1 MKLLSDRIFIKLIE
15 KPSTTKSGLFL
26 PAEIAEPEYEVF
38 AVGVRCKGL
47 KVGDK
52 IRFYPH
58 IDKIP
63 HEDGYFARESEGI
76 KVVL

>member
-1 MKLLSDRIFIKLIE
+1 MKLLSDRIFVKPIKKE
-15 KPSTTKSGLFL
+15 QKSASGLIL
-26 PAEIAEPEYEVF
+26 PTDALEPEYEVC
-38 AVGVRCKGL
+38 AIGVRCKGL

-58 IDKIP
+58 ADKTP
-63 HEDGYFARESEGI
+63 FNDGFFARESRGI